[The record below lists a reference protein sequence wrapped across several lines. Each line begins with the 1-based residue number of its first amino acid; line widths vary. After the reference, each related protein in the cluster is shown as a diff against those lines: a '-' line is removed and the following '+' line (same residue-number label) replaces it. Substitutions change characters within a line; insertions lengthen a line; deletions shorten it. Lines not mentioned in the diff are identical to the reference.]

1 MHVRWNYI
9 KGNIMN
15 QALLII
21 DIQNDYFENGAN
33 PLQGS
38 FEAAK
43 NASTLLTEFR
53 SKNLPVIHVRHE
65 STRPGSSFFI
75 PDTFGAEI
83 HELLKPESNE
93 LVITKHV
100 PNSFVNTG
108 LDNYLKSLKI
118 DTLFVCGMMTH
129 MCVDASVRAAKDL
142 GYQIKLKANACA
154 TKGLTLDGKDID
166 AKHVQDSF
174 IAALSYYYAEII

>member
-1 MHVRWNYI
+1 
-9 KGNIMN
+9 MN

-33 PLQGS
+33 PLHGS
-38 FEAAK
+38 LEAAQ
-43 NASTLLTEFR
+43 NASNLLTEFR
-53 SKNLPVIHVRHE
+53 SNNLPVIHVRHE

-75 PDTFGAEI
+75 PNTQGAEI
-83 HELLKPESNE
+83 HKLLKPEKNE

-100 PNSFVNTG
+100 PNSFINTG

-118 DTLFVCGMMTH
+118 DTLYVCGMMTH

-154 TKGLTLDGKDID
+154 TKGLTIDGKEID
-166 AKHVQDSF
+166 AEQVQNSF